1 MTIRKR
7 TTVIAMATA
16 VALVA
21 GGVAACG
28 SSSPSSSAA
37 SGGTAAGGGTAAA
50 PSVIKLGLIT
60 DLTGPFSSSFTSSEK
75 GIEAYVDM
83 VNANGGING
92 HKLSYVV
99 ADTTST
105 ITGAQTAAQELVQRD
120 GVFAV
125 VDDSAAFSG
134 AEPYLLQQGVPA
146 IGGAFDGPEWN
157 VASNTN
163 LFASTGV
170 TDYNT
175 VNSAVGKFMKAEG
188 VTVCGAVGYPNATAG
203 PSAVAVV
210 KSCTAAGL
218 KNGYLNTQI
227 PVGSTDVGPIALAMQ
242 KAGVNGIVLP
252 VVVSTGFALLGA
264 LKQLGVKLK
273 VALLSTGY
281 GGDLLASSAA
291 VQAGQGYMFSS
302 VGQPIEDNSPATQ
315 KMAAALAKVGVTSTP
330 AFAEQEAYIATA
342 AVAAGLEAAGANVT
356 QKSFIT
362 AMRGIHNFTAD
373 GLLSP
378 GAVNFSD
385 YSQVAAG
392 AGAAGCIFAATLEGK
407 KFIPVPGTPT
417 CGEAIPGVSTGAS
430 GT

>member
-7 TTVIAMATA
+7 RTAIAMATA
-16 VALVA
+16 VALVSA
-21 GGVAACG
+21 GVAAC
-28 SSSPSSSAA
+28 SSGSPSSSAG
-37 SGGTAAGGGTAAA
+37 SGGTTSA

-83 VNANGGING
+83 VNADGGING

-157 VASNTN
+157 IATNTN

-175 VNSAVGKFMKAEG
+175 VNAAVGKFMKAHG

-203 PSAVAVV
+203 PSAVSVV
-210 KSCTAAGL
+210 KSCVADGL
-218 KNGYLNTQI
+218 KDGYLNTQI

-281 GGDLLASSAA
+281 GGDLLASTAA

-302 VGQPIEDNSPATQ
+302 VGQPIEENTAATQ
-315 KMAAALAKVGVTSTP
+315 QMAAALAKVGVTSTP
-330 AFAEQEAYIATA
+330 TFAEQEAYIATA
-342 AVAAGLEAAGANVT
+342 AVAAGLKAAGANVT
-356 QKSFIT
+356 QKSFMT
-362 AMRGIHNFTAD
+362 ALRSIHDFNAD

-378 GAVNFSD
+378 GAVNFSNLN
-385 YSQVAAG
+385 QNAGG
-392 AGAAGCIFAATLEGK
+392 AGAAGCIFAAQLEGT
-407 KFIPVPGTPT
+407 KFIPVSGTPM
-417 CGEAIPGVSTGAS
+417 CGQAVPGLTTGS
-430 GT
+430 S

>member
-7 TTVIAMATA
+7 RTAIAMATA
-16 VALVA
+16 VVLATA
-21 GGVAACG
+21 GVAACS

-37 SGGTAAGGGTAAA
+37 GGGSTATGGTTAA

-83 VNANGGING
+83 VNADGGING

-175 VNSAVGKFMKAEG
+175 VNAAVGKFMKAQG

-218 KNGYLNTQI
+218 KDGYLNTQI

-302 VGQPIEDNSPATQ
+302 VGQPVEANTAATQ
-315 KMAAALAKVGVTSTP
+315 QMTAALAKAGVTSTP
-330 AFAEQEAYIATA
+330 TFAEQEAYIATA
-342 AVAAGLEAAGANVT
+342 AVAAGLKAAGANVT
-356 QKSFIT
+356 QKSFMT
-362 AMRGIHNFTAD
+362 ALRGIHNFNAD

-378 GAVNFSD
+378 GAVNFSNLNQD
-385 YSQVAAG
+385 AGG
-392 AGAAGCIFAATLEGK
+392 AGAAGCIFAAQLEGT
-407 KFIPVPGTPT
+407 KFVPVTDTPM
-417 CGEAIPGVSTGAS
+417 CGEAVPGLTTGAS
-430 GT
+430 

>member
-7 TTVIAMATA
+7 RTVIAMATA
-16 VALVA
+16 VALVSA
-21 GGVAACG
+21 GVAACS

-37 SGGTAAGGGTAAA
+37 SGGTTPGGGTTAA
-50 PSVIKLGLIT
+50 SVIKLGLIT

-157 VASNTN
+157 VATNTN

-175 VNSAVGKFMKAEG
+175 VNSAIGQFMKAHG

-203 PSAVAVV
+203 PSAVSVV

-218 KNGYLNTQI
+218 KDGYLNTQI

-302 VGQPIEDNSPATQ
+302 VGQPIEANTAATQ
-315 KMAAALAKVGVTSTP
+315 QMAAALAKVGVTSTP
-330 AFAEQEAYIATA
+330 TFAEQEAYIATA
-342 AVAAGLEAAGANVT
+342 AVAAGLKAAGPNVT
-356 QKSFIT
+356 QKSFMT
-362 AMRGIHNFTAD
+362 ALRNVHDFNAD

-378 GAVNFSD
+378 GAVNFSNLNQD
-385 YSQVAAG
+385 AGG
-392 AGAAGCIFAATLEGK
+392 AGAAGCIFAAQLEGT
-407 KFIPVPGTPT
+407 KFIPVSGTPM
-417 CGEAIPGVSTGAS
+417 CGQAVAGLTTGS
-430 GT
+430 S

>member
-16 VALVA
+16 VALVT
-21 GGVAACG
+21 GGVAACS

-37 SGGTAAGGGTAAA
+37 GGGSTASGGTTAS
-50 PSVIKLGLIT
+50 SVIKLGLIT

-83 VNANGGING
+83 VNADGGING

-146 IGGAFDGPEWN
+146 VGGAFDGPEWN

-170 TDYNT
+170 TDYNS
-175 VNSAVGKFMKAEG
+175 VNSAVGKFMKAHG

-218 KNGYLNTQI
+218 KDGYLNTQI

-273 VALLSTGY
+273 VAMLSTGY

-302 VGQPIEDNSPATQ
+302 VGQPVEANTAATQ
-315 KMAAALAKVGVTSTP
+315 QMTAALAKVGVTSTP
-330 AFAEQEAYIATA
+330 TFAEQEAYIATA
-342 AVAAGLEAAGANVT
+342 AVAAGLKAAGANVT
-356 QKSFIT
+356 QKSFET
-362 AMRGIHNFTAD
+362 ALRGVHNFNAD

-378 GAVNFSD
+378 GAVNFSNLNQD
-385 YSQVAAG
+385 AGG
-392 AGAAGCIFAATLEGK
+392 AGAAGCIFAAQLEGT
-407 KFIPVPGTPT
+407 KFIPVSGTPM
-417 CGEAIPGVSTGAS
+417 CGQAVPGLTTAS
-430 GT
+430 S

>member
-7 TTVIAMATA
+7 RTAVAMATA
-16 VALVA
+16 VALVSA
-21 GGVAACG
+21 GVAACG

-37 SGGTAAGGGTAAA
+37 SGGTTAA

-75 GIEAYVDM
+75 GIKAYVDM
-83 VNANGGING
+83 VNADGGING

-120 GVFAV
+120 NVFAV

-175 VNSAVGKFMKAEG
+175 VNSAVGKFMKAHG

-203 PSAVAVV
+203 PSAVSVV

-218 KNGYLNTQI
+218 KDGYLNTQI

-264 LKQLGVKLK
+264 LKQLGVKLR

-302 VGQPIEDNSPATQ
+302 VGQPIETNTAATQ
-315 KMAAALAKVGVTSTP
+315 QMAAALAKVGVTTTP
-330 AFAEQEAYIATA
+330 TFAEQEAYIATA
-342 AVAAGLEAAGANVT
+342 AVAAGLKAAGANVT
-356 QKSFIT
+356 QKSFMT
-362 AMRGIHNFTAD
+362 ALRNIHDFNAD

-378 GAVNFSD
+378 GSVNFSNLN
-385 YSQVAAG
+385 QNAGG
-392 AGAAGCIFAATLEGK
+392 AGAAGCIFAAQLEGT
-407 KFIPVPGTPT
+407 KFIPVSGTPM
-417 CGEAIPGVSTGAS
+417 CGQAVPGLTTGS
-430 GT
+430 S

>member
-1 MTIRKR
+1 
-7 TTVIAMATA
+7 MAAA
-16 VALVA
+16 VALLTA
-21 GGVAACG
+21 AVAACSSG
-28 SSSPSSSAA
+28 SSGTSA
-37 SGGTAAGGGTAAA
+37 SGGGTAA
-50 PSVIKLGLIT
+50 PSTIKLGLIA
-60 DLTGPFSSSFTSSEK
+60 DLTGPFSSSFTTAEK
-75 GIEAYVDM
+75 GIQAYVDM
-83 VNANGGING
+83 VNAAGGING

-105 ITGAQTAAQELVQRD
+105 ITGAQTAAQELVQRN

-134 AEPYLLQQGVPA
+134 AETYLLQQGIPA
-146 IGGAFDGPEWN
+146 VGGAFDGPEWN
-157 VASNTN
+157 DPKNTN

-170 TDYNT
+170 TDYNS
-175 VNSAVGKFMKAEG
+175 VNAAVGQFMKAQG

-210 KSCTAAGL
+210 KSCTADGL
-218 KNGYLNTQI
+218 KNGYLNTQV
-227 PVGSTDVGPIALAMQ
+227 PVGSTDVGAIALAIQ

-273 VALLSTGY
+273 VAMLSTGY

-291 VQAGQGYMFSS
+291 VEAGQGYMFSS
-302 VGQPIEDNSPATQ
+302 VGQPVEANTAATQ

-330 AFAEQEAYIATA
+330 TFAEQESYIATA
-342 AVAAGLEAAGANVT
+342 AIAAGLKAAGANVT
-356 QKSFIT
+356 QKSFDT
-362 AMRGIHNFTAD
+362 ALRSVHNFNAD

-378 GAVNFSD
+378 GEVNFSNYNQD
-385 YSQVAAG
+385 AGG

-407 KFIPVPGTPT
+407 KFIPVSGTPL
-417 CGEAIPGVSTGAS
+417 CGQAVPGVTTGAAS
-430 GT
+430 S

>member
-1 MTIRKR
+1 MRLR
-7 TTVIAMATA
+7 TRPTKIALAAA
-16 VALVA
+16 VALLTGA
-21 GGVAACG
+21 VAAC
-28 SSSPSSSAA
+28 SSS
-37 SGGTAAGGGTAAA
+37 SGTPAAAGTTAA
-50 PSVIKLGLIT
+50 PSTIKLGLLA
-60 DLTGPFSSSFTSSEK
+60 DLTGPFSSSFTTSEK
-75 GIEAYVDM
+75 GIEAYVDK
-83 VNANGGING
+83 VNAAGGIDG

-105 ITGAQTAAQELVQRD
+105 STGAQTAAQELVQRD

-125 VDDSAAFSG
+125 VDDSAVFFG

-146 IGGAFDGPEWN
+146 IGGGFDGPEWN
-157 VASNTN
+157 SPKNTN
-163 LFASTGV
+163 MFASTGV
-170 TDYNT
+170 VDYSS
-175 VNSAVGKFMKAEG
+175 VNAAIGKFMKAQG

-210 KSCTAAGL
+210 KSCVAAGL
-218 KNGYLNTQI
+218 KDGYLNTQVPI
-227 PVGSTDVGPIALAMQ
+227 GSTDVGAIALAMQ

-264 LKQLGVKLK
+264 LKQLGVHLK
-273 VALLSTGY
+273 VAMLSTGY
-281 GGDLLASSAA
+281 GGDLLASPAA
-291 VQAGQGYMFSS
+291 VEAGQGYMFSS
-302 VGQPIEDNSPATQ
+302 VGEPIEANTPATQ
-315 KMAAALAKVGVTSTP
+315 QMAAALAKVGVTSTP
-330 AFAEQEAYIATA
+330 TFAEQESYIATA
-342 AVAAGLEAAGANVT
+342 AIAAGLEAAGANVT

-417 CGEAIPGVSTGAS
+417 CGEAIPGLSTGAS

>member
-7 TTVIAMATA
+7 RTVIAMATA
-16 VALVA
+16 VALVTA
-21 GGVAACG
+21 GVAAC
-28 SSSPSSSAA
+28 SSGSPSSSAA
-37 SGGTAAGGGTAAA
+37 GGGSTASGGTTAS
-50 PSVIKLGLIT
+50 SVIKLGLIT

-83 VNANGGING
+83 VNADGGING

-134 AEPYLLQQGVPA
+134 AEPYLLQQGIPA

-175 VNSAVGKFMKAEG
+175 VNSAIGKFMKAQG

-218 KNGYLNTQI
+218 KDGYLNTQI

-302 VGQPIEDNSPATQ
+302 VGQPVEANTAATQ
-315 KMAAALAKVGVTSTP
+315 QMTAALAKAGVTSTP
-330 AFAEQEAYIATA
+330 TFAEQEAYIATA
-342 AVAAGLEAAGANVT
+342 AVAAGLKAAGANVT
-356 QKSFIT
+356 QKSFMT
-362 AMRGIHNFTAD
+362 ALRGIHNFNAD
-373 GLLSP
+373 ALLSP
-378 GAVNFSD
+378 GGVNFSD
-385 YSQVAAG
+385 FNQFGTASG
-392 AGAAGCIFAATLEGK
+392 TAGCIFAAQLEGT
-407 KFIPVPGTPT
+407 KFIPVTGTPL
-417 CGEAIPGVSTGAS
+417 CGETIPGLTTG
-430 GT
+430 G

>member
-1 MTIRKR
+1 MDIKR
-7 TTVIAMATA
+7 ARLATAA
-16 VALVA
+16 VALLA
-21 GGVAACG
+21 TGITAC
-28 SSSPSSSAA
+28 SSA
-37 SGGTAAGGGTAAA
+37 SGTSGSAGPNQSAGTT
-50 PSVIKLGLIT
+50 IKLGLIS
-60 DLTGPFSSSFTSSEK
+60 DLTGPFSSSFTTSEK
-75 GIEAYVDM
+75 GIKAYVQM
-83 VNANGGING
+83 VNSEGGING

-105 ITGAQTAAQELVQRD
+105 VTGAQTAAQELVQRD
-120 GVFAV
+120 KVFAV

-134 AEPYLLQQGVPA
+134 AEPYLLQQGVPVT
-146 IGGAFDGPEWN
+146 GGAFDGPEWN
-157 VASNTN
+157 SPKNTN

-170 TDYNT
+170 TDYNS
-175 VNSAVGKFMKAEG
+175 VNAAVGKFMKAHG
-188 VTVCGAVGYPNATAG
+188 VTTCGAVGYPNATAG

-210 KSCTAAGL
+210 KSCVAAGL
-218 KNGYLNTQI
+218 KNGYLNTQV
-227 PVGSTDVGPIALAMQ
+227 PTGSTNVGPIALAMQ

-330 AFAEQEAYIATA
+330 TFAEQESYIATA
-342 AVAAGLEAAGANVT
+342 AIAAGLRAAGKNPT
-356 QKSFIT
+356 QKSFMT
-362 AMRGIHNFTAD
+362 ALRKVHNFNAD

-378 GAVNFSD
+378 GTVNFSNFNQD
-385 YSQVAAG
+385 AGG
-392 AGAAGCIFAATLEGK
+392 AGAAGCIFAAQLEGK
-407 KFIPVPGTPT
+407 KFIPVQGTPM
-417 CGEAIPGVSTGAS
+417 CGQAVPGLTTGS
-430 GT
+430 

>member
-1 MTIRKR
+1 MRIKTRPTR
-7 TTVIAMATA
+7 IALAAA
-16 VALVA
+16 VAVLTA
-21 GGVAACG
+21 AVAACSSG
-28 SSSPSSSAA
+28 SAGPSA
-37 SGGTAAGGGTAAA
+37 SGGGTAAPA
-50 PSVIKLGLIT
+50 TIKLGLIA
-60 DLTGPFSSSFTSSEK
+60 DLTGPFSSSFTTSEK
-75 GIEAYVDM
+75 GIEAYVDK
-83 VNANGGING
+83 VNAAGGING

-134 AEPYLLQQGVPA
+134 AETYLLQQGIPA
-146 IGGAFDGPEWN
+146 VGGAFDGPEWN
-157 VASNTN
+157 DPKNTN

-170 TDYNT
+170 TDYNS
-175 VNSAVGKFMKAEG
+175 VNAAVGQFMKAQG

-210 KSCTAAGL
+210 KSCTADGL
-218 KNGYLNTQI
+218 KDGYLNTQV
-227 PVGSTDVGPIALAMQ
+227 PVGSTDVGAIALAIQ

-273 VALLSTGY
+273 VAMLSTGY

-302 VGQPIEDNSPATQ
+302 VGQPIEADTAATQ
-315 KMAAALAKVGVTSTP
+315 QMAAALAKVGVTTTP
-330 AFAEQEAYIATA
+330 TFAEQESYIATA
-342 AVAAGLEAAGANVT
+342 AVAAGLKAAGPNVT
-356 QKSFIT
+356 QKSFET
-362 AMRGIHNFTAD
+362 ALRGIHNFNAD

-378 GAVNFSD
+378 GEVNFSN
-385 YSQVAAG
+385 YSQDAGG

-407 KFIPVPGTPT
+407 KFVPVSGTPMCGQAVPGLT
-417 CGEAIPGVSTGAS
+417 TGAPS
-430 GT
+430 S

>member
-1 MTIRKR
+1 MRIKTRPTR
-7 TTVIAMATA
+7 IAMAAA
-16 VALVA
+16 VALLTA
-21 GGVAACG
+21 AVAACSSG
-28 SSSPSSSAA
+28 SS
-37 SGGTAAGGGTAAA
+37 GTPAAGGTTAAA
-50 PSVIKLGLIT
+50 STIKLGLIA
-60 DLTGPFSSSFTSSEK
+60 DLTGPFSSSFTTAEK
-75 GIEAYVDM
+75 GIQAYVDK
-83 VNANGGING
+83 VNAAGGING

-134 AEPYLLQQGVPA
+134 AETYLLQQGIPA
-146 IGGAFDGPEWN
+146 VGGAFDGPEWN
-157 VASNTN
+157 APKNTN

-170 TDYNT
+170 TDYNS
-175 VNSAVGKFMKAEG
+175 VNAAIGKFMKAQG

-210 KSCTAAGL
+210 KSCTADGL
-218 KNGYLNTQI
+218 KDGYLNTQV
-227 PVGSTDVGPIALAMQ
+227 PVGSTDVGAIALAIQ

-273 VALLSTGY
+273 VAMLSTGY

-302 VGQPIEDNSPATQ
+302 VGQPIEANTVATQ
-315 KMAAALAKVGVTSTP
+315 QMAAALAKVGVTTTP
-330 AFAEQEAYIATA
+330 TFAEQESYIATA
-342 AVAAGLEAAGANVT
+342 AVAAGLKAAGANVT
-356 QKSFIT
+356 QKSFET
-362 AMRGIHNFTAD
+362 ALRSIHSFNAD

-378 GAVNFSD
+378 GEVNFSNYNQD
-385 YSQVAAG
+385 AGG

-407 KFIPVPGTPT
+407 KFIPVSGTPM
-417 CGEAIPGVSTGAS
+417 CGQAVPGLTTGAAS
-430 GT
+430 S

>member
-1 MTIRKR
+1 
-7 TTVIAMATA
+7 MAAA
-16 VALVA
+16 VALLTA
-21 GGVAACG
+21 AVAACSSG
-28 SSSPSSSAA
+28 SSGPSAA
-37 SGGTAAGGGTAAA
+37 GGTAAA
-50 PSVIKLGLIT
+50 PSAIKLGLIA
-60 DLTGPFSSSFTSSEK
+60 DLTGPFSSSFTTSEK

-83 VNANGGING
+83 VNAAGGING

-134 AEPYLLQQGVPA
+134 AETYLLQQGIPA
-146 IGGAFDGPEWN
+146 VGGAFDGPEWN
-157 VASNTN
+157 DPKNTN

-170 TDYNT
+170 TDYNS
-175 VNSAVGKFMKAEG
+175 VNAAVGKFMKAQG

-210 KSCTAAGL
+210 KSCTADGL
-218 KNGYLNTQI
+218 KDGYLNTQV
-227 PVGSTDVGPIALAMQ
+227 PVGSTDVGAIALAIQ

-273 VALLSTGY
+273 VAMLSTGY

-291 VQAGQGYMFSS
+291 VEAGQGYMFSS
-302 VGQPIEDNSPATQ
+302 VGQPIEANTAATQ
-315 KMAAALAKVGVTSTP
+315 KMAAALAKVGVTTTP
-330 AFAEQEAYIATA
+330 TFAEQESYIATA
-342 AVAAGLEAAGANVT
+342 AVAAGLQAAGANVT
-356 QKSFIT
+356 QKSFET
-362 AMRGIHNFTAD
+362 ALRGVHNFNAD

-378 GAVNFSD
+378 GEVNFSNYNQD
-385 YSQVAAG
+385 AGG
-392 AGAAGCIFAATLEGK
+392 AGAAGCIFAATLDGK
-407 KFIPVPGTPT
+407 KFIPVTGTPL
-417 CGEAIPGVSTGAS
+417 CGQAVPGLTTGAAS
-430 GT
+430 S

>member
-1 MTIRKR
+1 MRLRRKHTR
-7 TTVIAMATA
+7 IAMAATAALLTTA
-16 VALVA
+16 VA
-21 GGVAACG
+21 AC
-28 SSSPSSSAA
+28 SSG
-37 SGGTAAGGGTAAA
+37 SGGTPSGGGTGAA
-50 PSVIKLGLIT
+50 PSTIKLGLIT
-60 DLTGPFSSSFTSSEK
+60 DLTGPFSSSFTTSEK
-75 GIEAYVDM
+75 GIEAYVDK
-83 VNANGGING
+83 VNAAGGING

-134 AEPYLLQQGVPA
+134 AETYLLQQGIPA
-146 IGGAFDGPEWN
+146 VGGAFDGPEWN
-157 VASNTN
+157 DPKNTN

-170 TDYNT
+170 TDYNS
-175 VNSAVGKFMKAEG
+175 VNAAVGQFMKAQG

-210 KSCTAAGL
+210 KSCTADGL
-218 KNGYLNTQI
+218 KDGYLNTQV
-227 PVGSTDVGPIALAMQ
+227 PVGSTDVGAIALAIQ

-273 VALLSTGY
+273 VAMLSTGY

-302 VGQPIEDNSPATQ
+302 VGQPIEADTAATQ
-315 KMAAALAKVGVTSTP
+315 QMAAALAKVGVTTTP
-330 AFAEQEAYIATA
+330 TFAEQESYIATA
-342 AVAAGLEAAGANVT
+342 AVAAGLKAAGPNVT
-356 QKSFIT
+356 QKSFET
-362 AMRGIHNFTAD
+362 ALRGIHNFNAD

-378 GAVNFSD
+378 GEVNFSN
-385 YSQVAAG
+385 YSQDAGG

-407 KFIPVPGTPT
+407 KFVPVSGTPMCGQAVPGLT
-417 CGEAIPGVSTGAS
+417 TGAPS
-430 GT
+430 S

>member
-37 SGGTAAGGGTAAA
+37 GGGSTATGGTTAA

-75 GIEAYVDM
+75 GIEAYVDK
-83 VNANGGING
+83 VNADGGING

-170 TDYNT
+170 TD
-175 VNSAVGKFMKAEG
+175 
-188 VTVCGAVGYPNATAG
+188 CGAVGYPNATAG

-218 KNGYLNTQI
+218 KDGYLNTQI

-302 VGQPIEDNSPATQ
+302 VGQPVEANTAATQ
-315 KMAAALAKVGVTSTP
+315 QMTAALAKAGVTSTP
-330 AFAEQEAYIATA
+330 TFAEQEAYIATA
-342 AVAAGLEAAGANVT
+342 AVAAGLKAAGANVT
-356 QKSFIT
+356 QKSFMT
-362 AMRGIHNFTAD
+362 ALRGIHNFNAD

-378 GAVNFSD
+378 GAVNFSNLNQD
-385 YSQVAAG
+385 AGG
-392 AGAAGCIFAATLEGK
+392 AGAAGCIFAAQLEGT
-407 KFIPVPGTPT
+407 KFIPVTGTPM
-417 CGEAIPGVSTGAS
+417 CGSAVAGLTTGS
-430 GT
+430 S

>member
-1 MTIRKR
+1 
-7 TTVIAMATA
+7 MAAA
-16 VALVA
+16 VALLTA
-21 GGVAACG
+21 AVAACSSG
-28 SSSPSSSAA
+28 SSGTSAA
-37 SGGTAAGGGTAAA
+37 GGTAAA
-50 PSVIKLGLIT
+50 PSTIKLGLIA
-60 DLTGPFSSSFTSSEK
+60 DLTGPFSSSFTTSEK

-83 VNANGGING
+83 VNAAGGING

-134 AEPYLLQQGVPA
+134 AETYLLQQGIPA
-146 IGGAFDGPEWN
+146 VGGAFDGPEWN
-157 VASNTN
+157 DPKNTN

-170 TDYNT
+170 TDYNS
-175 VNSAVGKFMKAEG
+175 VNAAVGKFMKAQG

-210 KSCTAAGL
+210 KSCTADGL
-218 KNGYLNTQI
+218 KDGYLNTQV
-227 PVGSTDVGPIALAMQ
+227 PVGSTDVGAIALAIQ

-273 VALLSTGY
+273 VAMLSTGY

-291 VQAGQGYMFSS
+291 VEAGQGYMFSS
-302 VGQPIEDNSPATQ
+302 VGQPIEANTAATQ
-315 KMAAALAKVGVTSTP
+315 KMAAALAKVGVTTTP
-330 AFAEQEAYIATA
+330 TFAEQESYIATA
-342 AVAAGLEAAGANVT
+342 AVAAGLQAAGANVT
-356 QKSFIT
+356 QKSFET
-362 AMRGIHNFTAD
+362 ALRGVHNFNAD

-378 GAVNFSD
+378 GEVNFSNYNQD
-385 YSQVAAG
+385 AGG
-392 AGAAGCIFAATLEGK
+392 AGAAGCIFAATLQGK
-407 KFIPVPGTPT
+407 KFIPVTGTPL
-417 CGEAIPGVSTGAS
+417 CGQAVPGLTTGAAS
-430 GT
+430 S